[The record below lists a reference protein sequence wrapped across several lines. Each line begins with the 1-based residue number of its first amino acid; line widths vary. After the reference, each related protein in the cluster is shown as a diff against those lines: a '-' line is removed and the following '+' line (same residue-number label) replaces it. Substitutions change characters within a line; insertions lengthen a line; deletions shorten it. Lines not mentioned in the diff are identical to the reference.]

1 MIDEA
6 TFRRVSDDALEA
18 LKQSLISAEDDD
30 GTFEFEDNNGVM
42 NIIFENGSSKFVITP
57 NTPIRQVWIS
67 AQATSYKLEWNEA
80 TKAFT
85 LPKTGEDLKTL
96 TERLLREHLGD
107 PTITLP

>member
-18 LKQSLISAEDDD
+18 LKQSLIAAEDGD

-42 NIIFENGSSKFVITP
+42 NIIFEDGSSKFVITP

-67 AQATSYKLEWNEA
+67 AQATSYKLEWNEVA
-80 TKAFT
+80 KAFT
-85 LPKTGEDLKTL
+85 LAKTGEVLKTL
-96 TERLLREHLGD
+96 TQRLLREHLGD